1 MNGLIY
7 FEDITL
13 STQHLINLSNGST
26 RSPMFFKIDVLNNF
40 GIFTGKQL
48 CWSRFNKVAGLQ
60 TCNIMKF
67 LSKVF
72 FFIEQLWW
80 LVTSGFQGCRKRSVS
95 WNQYLEFYHL
105 ICFKIWNID
114 PFYIDPKVSTSE
126 WYRPNEKNFTYSC
139 LGLGGPLFQEYST
152 FSRAS
157 HQRCSFKKGIL
168 KISQSSQENT
178 SVGLPLQIKLQT

>member
-1 MNGLIY
+1 MLLFLTWVGKCRLRTGRLIFLSVSHKTLEKLVNGN
-7 FEDITL
+7 IT
-13 STQHLINLSNGST
+13 
-26 RSPMFFKIDVLNNF
+26 
-40 GIFTGKQL
+40 
-48 CWSRFNKVAGLQ
+48 
-60 TCNIMKF
+60 KF

-114 PFYIDPKVSTSE
+114 PFYIDPNVSTSE

-178 SVGLPLQIKLQT
+178 SVGLSLQIKLQT